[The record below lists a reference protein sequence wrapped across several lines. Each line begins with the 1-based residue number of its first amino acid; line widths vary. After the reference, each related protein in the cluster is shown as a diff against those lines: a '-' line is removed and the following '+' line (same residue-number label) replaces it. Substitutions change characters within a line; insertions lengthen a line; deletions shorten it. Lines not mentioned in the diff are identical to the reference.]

1 MRTQFYLVVNSN
13 GTAAVK
19 KNRPGLNWNEVSIFV
34 NLELP
39 DQLFR
44 KPQLSAQIKVEESQ
58 VSPMEIDVETQ
69 NNIREAIEA
78 AAGVQVKLTI
88 ENSEEKQ

>member
-13 GTAAVK
+13 GSVKAV
-19 KNRPGLNWNEVSIFV
+19 KNRPGLNWNEVSILM

-39 DQLFR
+39 GQLFQ
-44 KPQLSAQIKVEESQ
+44 KPQLSAQIKVDESQ

-69 NNIREAIEA
+69 NNIREAIES
-78 AAGVQVKLTI
+78 AAGLEVRLELVSQDD
-88 ENSEEKQ
+88 N